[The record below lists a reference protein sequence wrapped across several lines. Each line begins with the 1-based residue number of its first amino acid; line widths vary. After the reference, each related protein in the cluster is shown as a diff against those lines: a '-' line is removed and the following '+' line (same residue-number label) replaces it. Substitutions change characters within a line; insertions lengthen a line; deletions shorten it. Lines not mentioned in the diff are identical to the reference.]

1 MKTVLI
7 TGASRGIGKA
17 LAEKFLSEGFFVI
30 GTSTSGESEMKNEN
44 LIFYPLDLSQ
54 PESIKSCAEKITGLG
69 KKIDILINN
78 AGIMVDEFSRGVEM
92 NLLRKTMEVNL
103 FGTIDFTERIIPI
116 LNDSAH
122 ILNTSSSAGS
132 LARSQENDDDF
143 YPAYR
148 ISKTALNMYTRSL
161 AVHLKGKVTVS
172 SFHPGWVKTDM
183 GGQDAPMLPE
193 EAAKYIFDLATSS
206 VETGQFWYKGEKFV
220 W

>member
-17 LAEKFLSEGFFVI
+17 LAEKFLSEGYFVI
-30 GTSTSGESEMKNEN
+30 ATSTSGEAEMKNEN
-44 LIFYPLDLSQ
+44 LIFFSLDLSKSD
-54 PESIKSCAEKITGLG
+54 SIKNCAENISSLG

-78 AGIMVDEFSRGVEM
+78 AGIMVDEFSRGAEM

-103 FGTIDFTERIIPI
+103 FGTVDFTERIIPI
-116 LNDSAH
+116 LNEGAH
-122 ILNTSSSAGS
+122 ILNASSSAGS

-148 ISKTALNMYTRSL
+148 ISKTALNMYTRTL
-161 AVHLKGKVTVS
+161 AVLLKGKTTVS

-193 EAAKYIFDLATSS
+193 EAAKYIFDLANSS
-206 VETGQFWYKGEKFV
+206 VETGQFWYKGEKFA

>member
-17 LAEKFLSEGFFVI
+17 LAEKFLREGFFVI
-30 GTSTSGESEMKNEN
+30 GTSTSGEAEMKNEN
-44 LIFYPLDLSQ
+44 LIFYLLDLSQ
-54 PESIKSCAEKITGLG
+54 PKSIKSCAEKITGLG

-78 AGIMVDEFSRGVEM
+78 AGILVDEFSRGVEM

-116 LNDSAH
+116 LNDGAH
-122 ILNTSSSAGS
+122 ILNASSSAGS

-161 AVHLKGKVTVS
+161 AVHLKGKATVS

-183 GGQDAPMLPE
+183 GGQDAPMSTE
-193 EAAKYIFDLATSS
+193 EAAKYIFDLAISS
-206 VETGQFWYKGEKFV
+206 VETGQFWYKEEKFV